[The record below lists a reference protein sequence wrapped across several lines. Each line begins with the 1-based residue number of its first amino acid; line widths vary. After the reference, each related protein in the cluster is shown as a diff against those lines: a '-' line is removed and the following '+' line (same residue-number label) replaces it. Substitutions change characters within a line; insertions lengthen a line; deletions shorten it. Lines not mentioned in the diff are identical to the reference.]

1 MSTWEHA
8 LVSTASFL
16 WRRMLS
22 TDSSTMG
29 GTPSTSTG
37 ETLDGDNKIV
47 PFPRSDGLLFS
58 SSSHRVGGDWFVTD
72 EMTWR
77 SGKGRGVLK
86 APGIFWGKPGGK
98 STAPPERKW
107 SYVVPEC
114 GLSSTDTSLQCSQ
127 QLTSTCNVIIASSV

>member
-1 MSTWEHA
+1 
-8 LVSTASFL
+8 
-16 WRRMLS
+16 MLS